1 MVYMNTLLVTHD
13 STCNYYT
20 TANGYCQLA
29 RFSYSSSNFRG
40 SSNDATVFQLKK
52 SINLY
57 DLMSS
62 ASGSNGDCYNHG
74 KHQLTYSGQSVR
86 IYYWPIFQCLLH
98 CLRFQHCH
106 CHTYHYLN
114 QSCPGCLPPPLAYDQ
129 SPHLF

>member
-1 MVYMNTLLVTHD
+1 MENFLKTFPHQLNLICSDEINTFKYVFLFQSARKKNLMVYMNTLLVTHD

-86 IYYWPIFQCLLH
+86 IYY
-98 CLRFQHCH
+98 
-106 CHTYHYLN
+106 
-114 QSCPGCLPPPLAYDQ
+114 
-129 SPHLF
+129 